1 MRDSVI
7 RTLKYIVSICHI
19 LFFSILL
26 YYGLDTDYNLFIS
39 IAFFIVVIVIFIVSG
54 ENLTKT
60 NEFRS
65 PLLLNICFLMSN
77 LLLLYYP
84 HLWKL
89 TIIMSISAI
98 CDIVTWYLERL
109 YVDKQISSIL
119 KEEIRLPPAT
129 NITLLVGL
137 FSYASDNNLTHHPVV
152 WIIAIVLISD
162 VIRQILC
169 RKHYPYSKD
178 W

>member
-1 MRDSVI
+1 
-7 RTLKYIVSICHI
+7 
-19 LFFSILL
+19 
-26 YYGLDTDYNLFIS
+26 
-39 IAFFIVVIVIFIVSG
+39 
-54 ENLTKT
+54 
-60 NEFRS
+60 
-65 PLLLNICFLMSN
+65 
-77 LLLLYYP
+77 
-84 HLWKL
+84 
-89 TIIMSISAI
+89 MSISAI

-169 RKHYPYSKD
+169 RKYYPYSKD